1 MSRRLFSALCLFFLA
16 AGLLAAALAAG
27 QRYRVECGFRTVE
40 VAMVYEDL
48 ANLAA
53 LTGKDPLEVMRLL
66 REQGLTTVFFKE
78 PTVEELRA
86 SGEVS
91 ALTGQDLLNLQP
103 SWLAGLRAQE
113 EISSRRTYL
122 VTSREETARR
132 LALQLEAKAGGARL
146 LCPAPGV
153 YVVRVAASP
162 QNLQKIGLGFPE
174 GPLRDS
180 LRAGLFAAV
189 QVRTWPGASARSVE
203 KALAPLKDIPNLS
216 AVAFNDDTLPG
227 YPAELGA
234 LARAIDG
241 LGVPV
246 VQVEFY
252 RQRGLEKLGVLLQK
266 RVVRLHTIRPEE
278 MARYSPGEAR
288 NRYLL
293 AAAERNARML
303 LVRPLADG
311 SGAGDLLRANLD
323 FVAGLREGLTRE
335 RLAVGRA
342 SLLPPL
348 PVSRLLLFFM
358 GLGVI
363 AGGLLLLA
371 RLGLE
376 KELPWLGLAAALA
389 WGILLAV
396 APSPARKLAALAA
409 VIIFPTLSLLAT
421 VRPRGAPLPECAARL
436 VLAALLS
443 FPGALFTVGLLADA
457 GFMLKLDQF
466 WGVKVAH
473 MLPLLLASAAFF
485 FLSGPPE
492 PWHRRLA
499 RTLER
504 PVLVKWAAA
513 SALLLAV
520 LAVYLVRTGNEGE
533 AVTSV
538 LELKARGL
546 LDALLGVRPRTKEFL
561 LGHPLLMLLFAT
573 GYRDSRFLPLLILGA
588 VGQVSLVNTFAHI
601 HTPLAVSLLRLA
613 YGLALGLVVG
623 TALVLAARAAARWW
637 GKLEPPGEEP

>member
-1 MSRRLFSALCLFFLA
+1 MSRRVFSALCLFFLA
-16 AGLLAAALAAG
+16 AGLLAAAFAAW
-27 QRYRVECGFRTVE
+27 QRYRVESGFRTVE
-40 VAMVYEDL
+40 VAMVYDDL

-53 LTGKDPLEVMRLL
+53 LSGKDTLEVMRLF
-66 REQGLTTVFFKE
+66 REQGLTTVLFKE
-78 PTVEELRA
+78 PTLEELKA
-86 SGEVS
+86 TGEVS

-103 SWLAGLRAQE
+103 PWLGSLRAQE
-113 EISSRRTYL
+113 EISSRHTYL

-132 LALQLEAKAGGARL
+132 LALQLEAKAGGARVFR
-146 LCPAPGV
+146 PAPGV
-153 YVVRVAASP
+153 FVVRVPASP
-162 QNLQKIGLGFPE
+162 SNLQKIGLGFPE

-180 LRAGLFAAV
+180 ARAGLFAAV
-189 QVRTWPGASARSVE
+189 QVRAWPGASARSME
-203 KALAPLKDIPNLS
+203 KALSPLKDIPNLS

-234 LARAIDG
+234 LARTLEG

-246 VQVEFY
+246 VQVEFF

-266 RVVRLHTIRPEE
+266 RVVRLHTIKPEE
-278 MARYSPGEAR
+278 MPRYTPKEAR

-311 SGAGDLLRANLD
+311 TGAGSVLRANLD
-323 FVAGLREGLTRE
+323 FVAGLREGLYRE
-335 RLAVGRA
+335 GLVVGRA

-348 PVSRLLLFFM
+348 PVSRPLVFVM

-363 AGGLLLLA
+363 AGGLLLLQ

-376 KELPWLGLAAALA
+376 RGLPLLGLAAALA
-389 WGILLAV
+389 WGGLLAA

-409 VIIFPTLSLLAT
+409 VVVFPTLSLLTT

-436 VLAALLS
+436 VLAVSLS

-466 WGVKVAH
+466 WGVKPAH
-473 MLPLLLASAAFF
+473 VLPLLLAAIAFF
-485 FLSGPPE
+485 FLYAPPE
-492 PWHRRLA
+492 PWHERLS
-499 RTLER
+499 RTLQR

-513 SALLLAV
+513 GALLLAV

-533 AVTSV
+533 AVTSA
-538 LELKARGL
+538 LELKARNL

-573 GYRDSRFLPLLILGA
+573 GYRDNRYLPLLILGA
-588 VGQVSLVNTFAHI
+588 VGQISLVNTFAHI
-601 HTPLAVSLLRLA
+601 HTPLAVSLLRLF
-613 YGLALGLVVG
+613 YGLALGLLVG
-623 TALVLAARAAARWW
+623 AVLVLAVRAAARCRE
-637 GKLEPPGEEP
+637 KMVPPGEGP